1 MQLPVTIP
9 LRPSPALAAA
19 AACAHGAAIAALL
32 PLELPLELR
41 AALIAAILVSAA
53 STVRRALRPKFAALA
68 LAANGSAE
76 IVRLDGERETVG
88 IHGQTTVLSTGIVL
102 LMRRQTGIEPLTL
115 LPDATGRQAHR
126 QLRLWLRWR
135 AANG

>member
-19 AACAHGAAIAALL
+19 AACAHGAAIAALPPLGL
-32 PLELPLELR
+32 PLALR
-41 AALIAAILVSAA
+41 AAIAAAILVSAA
-53 STVRRALRPKFAALA
+53 WMVRRALRPKFAALT

-76 IVRLDGERETVG
+76 IVRLDGEREAVG
-88 IHGQTTVLSTGIVL
+88 IHGQTTVLSAGIVL
-102 LMRRQTGIEPLTL
+102 LMRTQAGIEPLTL
-115 LPDATGRQAHR
+115 LPDATGRPAHR

-135 AANG
+135 SANG

>member
-1 MQLPVTIP
+1 MKLPVTIP
-9 LRPSPALAAA
+9 LRPSPALAVA
-19 AACAHGAAIAALL
+19 AACAHGAALAALL
-32 PLELPLELR
+32 PLELRLELR
-41 AALIAAILVSAA
+41 AALTAAILVSAA
-53 STVRRALRPKFAALA
+53 WMMRRALHPKYAALT

-76 IVRLDGERETVG
+76 IVRLDGDREAVG
-88 IHGQTTVLSTGIVL
+88 VHGQTTVLSAGIVL
-102 LMRRQTGIEPLTL
+102 LMRRQGGIEPLTL